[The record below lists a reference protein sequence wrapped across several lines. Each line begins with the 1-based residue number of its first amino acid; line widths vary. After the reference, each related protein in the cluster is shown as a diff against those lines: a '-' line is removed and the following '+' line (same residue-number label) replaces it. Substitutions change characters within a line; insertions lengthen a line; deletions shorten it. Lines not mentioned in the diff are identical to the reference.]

1 MSFYEIS
8 LLLSPKLSLEEA
20 NALVSTLESSLQN
33 NGKIEGER
41 KIEMKKLAYLIEG
54 YENAWFSLINF
65 YPQKSSQKS
74 EILTSLKK
82 QLKEEKNIIRHLIV
96 KKEKV
101 KIKKSSQRIAAAR
114 AKTEAQKKEAESLTK
129 EPIKQKAGFEEVEER
144 LKEMLGE

>member
-1 MSFYEIS
+1 
-8 LLLSPKLSLEEA
+8 
-20 NALVSTLESSLQN
+20 
-33 NGKIEGER
+33 
-41 KIEMKKLAYLIEG
+41 
-54 YENAWFSLINF
+54 
-65 YPQKSSQKS
+65 
-74 EILTSLKK
+74 
-82 QLKEEKNIIRHLIV
+82 V